1 MVICCLCLLR
11 RVYNYN
17 IGGNYPALTWSRDWP
32 WMSLVAGFRSP
43 TRPRPQQLRPSCHCI
58 AKSRIQMSSWTGP
71 GILSEGILSEGILS
85 EGNLHARSKHT
96 HNVVLLSTQRL
107 LICRQLVIPPGNQDN
122 RFEKVVNTC
131 TIYTL
136 LPKVVHTIY
145 HFAYSFTSHTSI

>member
-11 RVYNYN
+11 RVYK

-32 WMSLVAGFRSP
+32 WMSLVAAFRSP
-43 TRPRPQQLRPSCHCI
+43 TRPRPQQFRPSCHCI
-58 AKSRIQMSSWTGP
+58 AKSRIQMSSWTGKIYTRP
-71 GILSEGILSEGILS
+71 GILS

-122 RFEKVVNTC
+122 RFEKVANTC